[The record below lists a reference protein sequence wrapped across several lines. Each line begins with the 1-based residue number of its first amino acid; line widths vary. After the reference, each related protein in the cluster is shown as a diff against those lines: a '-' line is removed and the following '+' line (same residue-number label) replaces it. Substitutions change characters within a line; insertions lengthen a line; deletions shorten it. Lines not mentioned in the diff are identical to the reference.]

1 MNPPN
6 DAAMPQ
12 RRNALNNHME
22 YTTMIKS
29 RSLFAALAAG
39 TIIIA
44 GCSAGSTDYQKAA
57 EDAINKSDQF
67 DAADCVKP
75 DSTDVGTTFDC
86 TATVTA
92 DQSTLQLTAT
102 IDKKGHVSVGEYQ
115 GGATTETT
123 VADDGTTETTV
134 ADDGTTE
141 TTEA

>member
-1 MNPPN
+1 
-6 DAAMPQ
+6 
-12 RRNALNNHME
+12 
-22 YTTMIKS
+22 MIKS

-44 GCSAGSTDYQKAA
+44 GCSAGSTDYKKAA
-57 EDAINKSDQF
+57 EKAINDSDQF
-67 DAADCVKP
+67 ENADCIKP

-102 IDKKGHVSVGEYQ
+102 IDKKGHVNVGEYQ

-123 VADDGTTETTV
+123 VADDGSGDTTETTV